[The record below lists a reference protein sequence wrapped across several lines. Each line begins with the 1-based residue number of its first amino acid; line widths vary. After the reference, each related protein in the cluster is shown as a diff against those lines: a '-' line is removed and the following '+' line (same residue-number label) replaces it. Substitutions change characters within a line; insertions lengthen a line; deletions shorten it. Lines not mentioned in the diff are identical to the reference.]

1 MMTSMAAKL
10 VIILQVLI
18 FFPLSLPKIAGDLL
32 DLAGD
37 SAFET
42 VQDLISV
49 RDVFLI
55 KYFVNYILNF

>member
-18 FFPLSLPKIAGDLL
+18 FSPLSLPKIAGDLL